1 MLSGPVAL
9 WGFKSLKSSSSSIKV
24 HPLETR
30 VLSNLTIKVQVISS
44 TISFTFKMLFIYL
57 AYSKSYLQNFLLAR
71 RSRRAY
77 FDGF

>member
-30 VLSNLTIKVQVISS
+30 VLSNLTMKVQVISG
-44 TISFTFKMLFIYL
+44 TISFTFNVVYL
-57 AYSKSYLQNFLLAR
+57 PSYSKSYLQNFL
-71 RSRRAY
+71 
-77 FDGF
+77 